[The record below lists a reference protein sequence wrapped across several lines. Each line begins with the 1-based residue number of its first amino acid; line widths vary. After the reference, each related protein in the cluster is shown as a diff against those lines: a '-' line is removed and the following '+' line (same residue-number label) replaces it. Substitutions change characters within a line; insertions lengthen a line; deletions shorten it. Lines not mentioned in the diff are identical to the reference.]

1 VKPKRVFAFLGEDFL
16 RERAARKQIT
26 ELQKAQPSLVLLHLD
41 GGELDATQVREQI
54 GGASLFAAA
63 KILFVRRADELP
75 VPEALAELI
84 PNGLAENSLVL
95 EAEKLD
101 KRSKLYKVLEKHA
114 AVQELTKPDR
124 RGLPRLVQ
132 ELLQEQKL
140 RLTPTGVKYLLASVE
155 PEPGRLASE
164 IQKLAVYAQGR
175 ELDVPDL
182 KELLFSDQSENIL
195 QFLDGL
201 GERHRRSLKQLRD
214 LLRSGEDP
222 NKIFFMIV
230 SHVRNLLAIKSLTSL
245 GRSSEEIAKETGRF
259 VWLVAKQKKMAQNFS
274 ETELINLLHRLHTED
289 VRIKTGERTPEE
301 TLFELVL
308 AMTLSE
314 RPLFL

>member
-1 VKPKRVFAFLGEDFL
+1 MKPKRVFAFFGESFL
-16 RERAARKQIT
+16 RERAARKQIA
-26 ELQKAQPSLVLLHLD
+26 ELQKAQPSLALVTLD
-41 GGELDATQVREQI
+41 GSELDASGVREQV
-54 GGASLFAAA
+54 GGASLFASS

-75 VPEALAELI
+75 APEALAELI
-84 PNGLAENSLVL
+84 PNGLAHNYLVL

-101 KRSKLYKVLEKHA
+101 KRGKLYKALEKHA
-114 AVQELTKPDR
+114 VVQELPKPDR
-124 RGLPRLVQ
+124 RGLPKLVH

-140 RLTPTGVKYLLASVE
+140 RVTPAGVKYLLASVE

-175 ELDVPDL
+175 ELDVPEL
-182 KELLFSDQSENIL
+182 KELLFSDQSESVL

-201 GERHRRSLKQLRD
+201 GERRRQSLKELRA

-230 SHVRNLLAIKSLTSL
+230 SQVRSLLAIKSLAAL
-245 GRSSEEIAKETGRF
+245 GKSSDEIAKETGRF
-259 VWLVAKQKKMAQNFS
+259 AWLVAKQKKLAQNFS
-274 ETELINLLHRLHTED
+274 EAELINLLHRLHAED

-301 TLFELVL
+301 ALFEIVL

-314 RPLFL
+314 RPLFV